1 MNILL
6 VEDDPKTALHVAA
19 ALEQQAH
26 TVNWAANGADGLRQA
41 RTWDHGL
48 VIIDRMLPQ
57 LDGLSLLKRLRN
69 EGYAGPTLILSA
81 MADTEDRVE
90 GLEAGADDYLS
101 KPFSVSELLARVNA
115 LLRRPLTFVGDLRP
129 TRLNVADLEMDLLTR
144 TVTRSGRVIDLQDQ
158 EFRLLRYMVEHAGRV
173 VTRKMLLE
181 HAWDLSFE
189 PRSNI
194 LESHMSR
201 IRTKV
206 DRGSSAQLI
215 ETIRGVGYQI
225 RAA

>member
-41 RTWDHGL
+41 RTSDHGL
-48 VIIDRMLPQ
+48 LIIDRMLPE
-57 LDGLSLLKRLRN
+57 LDGLSLLHRLRN
-69 EGYAGPTLILSA
+69 AGYAGPALILSA

-90 GLEAGADDYLS
+90 GLEAGADDYLG

-129 TRLNVADLEMDLLTR
+129 TRLRVADLELDLLTR
-144 TVTRSGRVIDLQDQ
+144 TVTRSGRAIDLQDQ
-158 EFRLLRYMVEHAGRV
+158 EFRLLRYMVEHAGQV

-181 HAWDLSFE
+181 RAWDLSFE

-201 IRTKV
+201 IRAKV
-206 DRGSSAQLI
+206 DRGFPAQLI
-215 ETIRGVGYQI
+215 ETVRGVGYQI
-225 RAA
+225 RTA